1 MKRLIPLSGGPA
13 ALAAALLSLFAFG
26 LPAISAAQTWEAV
39 NPQIPVG
46 KNVRLEVRLVGADA
60 QAVTG
65 PVTVKTTRLDMGP
78 DGMPTMTARLKPAA
92 ATAPGVIAFETDIAM
107 AGRWGLSITGM
118 AAGQTSPVS
127 GVVIFTAAEKR
138 SDAAPPAPA
147 ATPAE
152 RKIIFYRNPMGL
164 PDTSPTP
171 KKDWMGMDYIPVY
184 ADEANDPAGTVRI
197 NLAKVQRAGVRTEEV
212 GRRNLTR
219 TVRAV
224 GTVEP
229 DESRLAVVTAKFSGF
244 VEELFVPVT
253 GATVRA
259 GAPLVRVWIESPEI
273 LQKQSDYLTALRG
286 VSGRPEDVDRAIRN
300 LRLFGIPDQFISR
313 LRDTREPVR
322 SIILTAPSDGIVLQ
336 KPAVVGMRFAPGDML
351 FKTADLSRIWVMT
364 QVAERDLAL
373 IHPGQPA
380 RITIKAYADS
390 PLEGRVAFV
399 YPELDP
405 GTRTAQIRIELAN
418 ADGRL
423 KTGLYADVEIEAR
436 ADGASIA
443 IPESA
448 IIDSGSRRIAFVAKG
463 DGVFE
468 PRDLVL
474 GRRGNGFVEIRDGV
488 AEGERIVVTGNF
500 LIDAESN
507 LRAALTAFTAP
518 KTGP

>member
-1 MKRLIPLSGGPA
+1 MKRLIPPSGGPA

-39 NPQIPVG
+39 NPQIPVA

-60 QAVTG
+60 KAATG

-78 DGMPTMTARLKPAA
+78 DGMPTMTARLKPVAS
-92 ATAPGVIAFETDIAM
+92 TAPGVVAFETDIAM
-107 AGRWGLSITGM
+107 AGRWALSITGT

-138 SDAAPPAPA
+138 SDAAPPAPGA
-147 ATPAE
+147 APAE

-184 ADEANDPAGTVRI
+184 ADEASDAAGTVRI
-197 NLAKVQRAGVRTEEV
+197 NSAKVQRAGVRTEEV
-212 GRRNLTR
+212 TRRNLTR

-224 GTVEP
+224 GTIEP

-244 VEELFVPVT
+244 VEELFVPLT
-253 GATVRA
+253 GTPVRA
-259 GAPLVRVWIESPEI
+259 GAPLVRVWIESQEI
-273 LQKQSDYLTALRG
+273 LLKQSDYLSALRG
-286 VSGRPEDVDRAIRN
+286 NTGRSEDAERAMRN
-300 LRLFGIPDQFISR
+300 LRLFGLSDQAITR
-313 LRDTREPVR
+313 LREMREPLR
-322 SIILTAPSDGIVLQ
+322 SIVLTAPSDGIVLQ
-336 KPAVVGMRFAPGDML
+336 KPAVVGMRFSSGDTL
-351 FKTADLSRIWVMT
+351 FKTADLSRVWVMT
-364 QVAERDLAL
+364 HVAERDLAL

-405 GTRTAQIRIELAN
+405 GTRTAQIRIEIAN

-463 DGVFE
+463 DGAFE

-474 GRRGNGFVEIRDGV
+474 GRRGNGFVEVREGV